1 MAITVRRTQ
10 SARDYHVQSPYTLYA
25 RVNFNTVALT
35 SGKQYIG
42 VLPPNAYPFETVVR
56 INTTFDQPLCIGTA
70 ASTNAY
76 VQTGDV
82 EYGTTGAYHVDRCAS
97 VAWTS
102 GDATDTSIYVL
113 ATTVP
118 TVGQADIWVHYLAAK

>member
-10 SARDYHVQSPYTLYA
+10 SAKDIHLQPGHLYK
-25 RVNFNTVALT
+25 RVDFGTVALT
-35 SGKQYIG
+35 SGKMYVG
-42 VLPPNAYPFETVVR
+42 VMPPNAYPYETVVR
-56 INTTFDQPLCIGTA
+56 INTTFDQPLVVGTA

-76 VQTGDV
+76 VARDDI
-82 EYGTTGAYHVDRCAS
+82 EYGTTGTYHVDRCAS

-118 TVGQADIWVHYLAAK
+118 TVGQADIWVRYLAAK